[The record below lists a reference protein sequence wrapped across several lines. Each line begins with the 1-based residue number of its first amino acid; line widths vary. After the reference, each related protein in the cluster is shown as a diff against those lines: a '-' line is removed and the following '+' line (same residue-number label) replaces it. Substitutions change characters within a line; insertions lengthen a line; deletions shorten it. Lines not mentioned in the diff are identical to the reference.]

1 MRQSTLS
8 LVLIS
13 GAAVLF
19 LLANSLFIVT
29 QVQQALVLQFG
40 KHVATVREPGLKMK
54 IPFIQNVVYFDKR
67 LLDFTA
73 EPKEVIAADQKRL
86 IVSSYARYRI
96 TDPLKFYQTV
106 GDERRM
112 IDRLNSIVESS
123 LRQSIGHVP
132 LSAVLSAER
141 AKIMEDIKKRVNQQ
155 ASGVMPEAPE
165 NPETE
170 EKAQAPKLPAGGF
183 GVEVVDVRIMR
194 ADLPQENSE
203 AIYRRMQ
210 TEREREAK
218 EFRAQGEEESQR
230 IRSRADR
237 DRTVLIAEAQKQ
249 AEITRGQGDAE
260 AIKIFAQS
268 FGRDEEFFAFYR
280 TLKAYRTALGKQDT
294 TLILSPDNSFL
305 RYLEQGA
312 RP

>member
-8 LVLIS
+8 LILIS
-13 GAAVLF
+13 AAAALF

-40 KHVATVREPGLKMK
+40 KHVETVREPGLKMK

-73 EPKEVIAADQKRL
+73 EPKEVIASDQKRL

-112 IDRLNSIVESS
+112 TDRLNSIVESS
-123 LRQSIGHVP
+123 LRQIIGHAP

-155 ASGVMPEAPE
+155 ASGIQPETTTE
-165 NPETE
+165 NPE
-170 EKAQAPKLPAGGF
+170 AAPKLPEGGF

-218 EFRAQGEEESQR
+218 EFRAQGDEEGQR

-237 DRTVLIAEAQKQ
+237 DRTVLLAESQKQ
-249 AEITRGQGDAE
+249 AEITRGQGDGE

-268 FGRDEEFFAFYR
+268 FGKDEEFFAFYR
-280 TLKAYRTALGKQDT
+280 SLKAYRTALGKGDT

-305 RYLEQGA
+305 KYLEQGA
-312 RP
+312 KQ